1 MRNKGF
7 TLIEL
12 MIVVAIIGILALIAI
27 PNFINLRQKAYDA
40 SAKSA
45 GRNAKLAEEV
55 YYNDRTTSA
64 GNYTSDL
71 ADLLAY
77 DKNLTDDPG
86 VTFTFEYASDS
97 GFTLNTV
104 HDNGSPSLT
113 FQYHD

>member
-55 YYNDRTTSA
+55 YYNDRTDKA
-64 GNYTSDL
+64 GNYTSHL
-71 ADLLAY
+71 STLLSI
-77 DKNLTDDPG
+77 DKNLTDDST
-86 VTFTFEYASDS
+86 VTFTFISANQS
-97 GFTLNTV
+97 GFTLYTQ
-104 HDNGSPSLT
+104 HASGSTST
-113 FQYHD
+113 FTYKD

>member
-45 GRNAKLAEEV
+45 GRNSKLAEEV
-55 YYNDRTTSA
+55 YYNDREEST
-64 GNYTSDL
+64 GNYTTNLDF
-71 ADLLAY
+71 LLEV
-77 DKNLTDDPG
+77 DKNLTDDAQ
-86 VTFTFEYASDS
+86 VTFIFLHSSTS
-97 GFTLNTV
+97 GFTLYTQHNSGT
-104 HDNGSPSLT
+104 GKT
-113 FQYHD
+113 FMYTD

>member
-55 YYNDRTTSA
+55 YYNDREESI
-64 GNYTSDL
+64 GSYTSDL
-71 ADLLAY
+71 DSLLAV
-77 DKNLTDDPG
+77 DKNLTDDG
-86 VTFTFEYASDS
+86 QVTFVFLSANTS
-97 GFTLNTV
+97 GFTMYTE
-104 HDNGSPSLT
+104 HHSGSSRQFT
-113 FQYHD
+113 YHD

>member
-55 YYNDRTTSA
+55 YYNDREASTGS
-64 GNYTSDL
+64 YTSSLDV
-71 ADLLAY
+71 LLGI
-77 DKNLTDDPG
+77 DKNLTDDAS
-86 VTFTFEYASDS
+86 VTFNFDHASES
-97 GFTLNTV
+97 GFTLHTS
-104 HDNGSPSLT
+104 HASGSGST
-113 FQYHD
+113 FVYHD

>member
-1 MRNKGF
+1 MSNKGF

-55 YYNDRTTSA
+55 YFNDRTDTV
-64 GNYTSDL
+64 GNYTNNL
-71 ADLLAY
+71 AELLDV
-77 DKNLTDDPG
+77 DKNLGDDPG
-86 VTFTFEYASDS
+86 VTFSFVYATSS
-97 GFTLNTV
+97 GFTLWTQHGQGSGGTFIF
-104 HDNGSPSLT
+104 HD
-113 FQYHD
+113 

>member
-55 YYNDRTTSA
+55 YFNDREASIGSYTTVM
-64 GNYTSDL
+64 
-71 ADLLAY
+71 ADLLTV
-77 DKNLTDDPG
+77 DKNLTDDAN
-86 VTFTFEYASDS
+86 VTFVISSADSS
-97 GFTLNTV
+97 GFTLYTE
-104 HDNGSPSLT
+104 HASGTGTQFTYTD
-113 FQYHD
+113 